1 MPYDVVLIVYN
12 PHSTGGA
19 EHRARDLAT
28 ELADRAPD
36 LEVTRAPTE
45 YPGHATEI
53 AREAAGGRP
62 TLVVSVS
69 GDGGYNEVVSGAMS
83 GAEHGGV
90 TVAVLP
96 AGNAN
101 DHRRATRHRPLA
113 QAIVDGA
120 AEPMDLLRVDIAGEP
135 VRWAHS
141 YIGLG
146 ITPVVALELEKGR
159 KGSLSEIVT
168 TMREFAKFR
177 PFEVTLESGE
187 RQRFDSLVLANIAGM
202 AKYAKLSDDGDP
214 TDGLFEVA
222 IMPHSGRLRLLARA
236 IGAATRGLGRQPR
249 STRFTFTTTSPM
261 PVQLDGEVLELGA
274 ERKVIVEIAPRAVVV
289 VR

>member
-1 MPYDVVLIVYN
+1 MTL
-12 PHSTGGA
+12 
-19 EHRARDLAT
+19 
-28 ELADRAPD
+28 
-36 LEVTRAPTE
+36 APTE

-101 DHRRATRHRPLA
+101 DHRRATRHRP
-113 QAIVDGA
+113 
-120 AEPMDLLRVDIAGEP
+120 
-135 VRWAHS
+135 

-146 ITPVVALELEKGR
+146 ITPVVALELKKGR

-249 STRFTFTTTSPM
+249 RTRFTFTTTSPM